1 MEQLEYTCATLESTL
16 PEWFW
21 ETVWQHLLKMNIEIT
36 TPYDP
41 EIPLLGIHQAEIPT
55 RVH

>member
-36 TPYDP
+36 TPYDS